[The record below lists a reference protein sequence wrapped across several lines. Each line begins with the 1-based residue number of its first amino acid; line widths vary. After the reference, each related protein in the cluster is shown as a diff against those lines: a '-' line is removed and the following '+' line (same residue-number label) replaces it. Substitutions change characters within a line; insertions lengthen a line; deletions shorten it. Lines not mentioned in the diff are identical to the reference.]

1 MHPPPPPPPTAAAQP
16 PLPRLDEPAS
26 SSSSSSSSSPCA
38 SRADLAP
45 RPNPTTTDPRTH
57 QGLAGVAADE
67 TAVSTV
73 GKASLGLTYRG
84 YAIED
89 LARQCAFEEVAF
101 LLLHGALPTAPQLA
115 AYRRHLA
122 ALRALPPA
130 LCEVLERIPG
140 DAPPMD
146 VLRSGCSVLGT
157 LEPERGLAAAHT
169 AAVGERLLAAFGS
182 MLLYHH
188 HYHRSGGAK
197 RLAFNTDPED
207 GLATAFLKMLADDPA
222 APPDPLH
229 VRVVNA
235 SLILYAEHDLAAS
248 TFAARVTASTLSDTF
263 SAVCTGIGT
272 LRGPLHGGA
281 NEAVQHFMEGLAGP
295 EEAER
300 VLLGKLGRKELVMG
314 FGHRIYKGGDPR
326 NRVFKAFSK
335 ELARR
340 PDGQPRLFAVSERLE
355 KVMAAKKNMHP

>member
-26 SSSSSSSSSPCA
+26 SSSSSSSSPCA
-38 SRADLAP
+38 SCADLAP
-45 RPNPTTTDPRTH
+45 RPNPTTDPRTH

-146 VLRSGCSVLGT
+146 VLRSGCSALGT

-169 AAVGERLLAAFGS
+169 AGTPLTNTNRAPVR
-182 MLLYHH
+182 
-188 HYHRSGGAK
+188 HRTPS
-197 RLAFNTDPED
+197 
-207 GLATAFLKMLADDPA
+207 TA
-222 APPDPLH
+222 
-229 VRVVNA
+229 A
-235 SLILYAEHDLAAS
+235 SL
-248 TFAARVTASTLSDTF
+248 
-263 SAVCTGIGT
+263 
-272 LRGPLHGGA
+272 
-281 NEAVQHFMEGLAGP
+281 
-295 EEAER
+295 
-300 VLLGKLGRKELVMG
+300 
-314 FGHRIYKGGDPR
+314 
-326 NRVFKAFSK
+326 
-335 ELARR
+335 
-340 PDGQPRLFAVSERLE
+340 SES
-355 KVMAAKKNMHP
+355 